1 MVFCKNFVVGNADSQ
16 GSSAVQFHDT
26 KCCYAFHHP
35 TEKKISMEMWYR
47 DMANVDIDET
57 KGTFRFKITK
67 PLGMIR
73 ICFVSVALSEVRSF
87 VLKP

>member
-1 MVFCKNFVVGNADSQ
+1 
-16 GSSAVQFHDT
+16 
-26 KCCYAFHHP
+26 
-35 TEKKISMEMWYR
+35 MEMWYR